1 MKTELRPETAPA
13 LRRWIPPIVAL
24 AIFALVL
31 LVIDRELAGFHLR
44 DVLAYLRQIP
54 ASSILAAA
62 AATLASY
69 LMLSVYDVLG
79 LRYARK
85 PLPYR
90 AVLFKSVIAYAIGHS
105 FGAAAL
111 TGGAVR
117 YRLYSRAGL
126 TGVDVA
132 TLQGFCSA
140 TTAVGLTILIGVS
153 LIAAPQVAFAELHMS
168 QPWPGI
174 IGIALLAM
182 IVAYVSWGSFTESG
196 FEFRGW
202 VLRPPGL
209 TLSLL
214 QVATGAIELSVS
226 AAVLWSLLPIEVH
239 VDFLSFLGI
248 YALAVAA
255 GIASYL
261 PGGIGVFESV
271 ILVALPGAPPDHVLG
286 ALLGYRAIY
295 YLLPLLLAG
304 IGFAGFEISFQ
315 RPRLARIGAAAA
327 RVIAPIAPQLGGALI
342 FFAGI
347 VLLVS
352 GATPGIDERLR
363 VLKRVLPLPLVE
375 LSHLVGSVIG
385 LGLLVL
391 SRALFRRVREGYR
404 LTVWLLA
411 AGMVAS
417 ILKGLDFEEASVLA
431 VVLAVLWL
439 GRSAFRR
446 PASIVDDR
454 MTPVWIVSIAGVLA
468 AVVWVAVF
476 AHRHVVYSSVPWW
489 TFATSGD
496 VPRALRA
503 SVIVVLGAGALFAL
517 DLLRPARPDPEVP
530 DAADLER
537 ARRVVAA
544 SDTTLANAALTGDKR
559 LLFAPDQGAFIM
571 YQVAGRSWVALGDPV
586 GNRGRGRGTRLAI
599 PRARRPAWRMDR
611 VLPGQQRAAAALHRP
626 GVDAD
631 QDRRGGARAVAGFRP
646 GGQRQGRSPPVASAR
661 DARWRHVRTAG
672 AGQRRSARGP
682 AGAAPHIGHLAPG
695 KGHGRE
701 GIFGR
706 QLRRSVPAPIPARGR
721 APRRRTGCIRQPV
734 DGDTERVVG
743 RPDALQ
749 PRRTAQ
755 RDGFPVRRIDAL
767 GPRAR
772 ISLVRSRHGAAG
784 GTRTASA
791 RAVLEPRGQL
801 HLPLRRVLLQ
811 FRRPAALQVEVRTR
825 MGAALP
831 RLARRLDRV
840 AAHPDGYFDADRRRG
855 AGPAF
860 PVTTRAPC
868 KAAML
873 LLAALFCAPLCRA
886 QSVEIP
892 AVDDLPLIEVPVPGR
907 PGAAPPMRAS
917 RRWS

>member
-1 MKTELRPETAPA
+1 MKADLRQEPAPA

-54 ASSILAAA
+54 SSGILAAA

-117 YRLYSRAGL
+117 YRLYSRSGL

-153 LIAAPQVAFAELHMS
+153 LIAAPQVAFAELHMA

-174 IGIALLAM
+174 VGVALLAA
-182 IVAYVSWGSFTESG
+182 IAAYVSWGSFTEG
-196 FEFRGW
+196 GLEFRGW

-226 AAVLWSLLPIEVH
+226 SAVLWSLLPVEVH

-295 YLLPLLLAG
+295 YLLPLSLAG

-315 RPRLARIGAAAA
+315 RPRLARIGAAAS
-327 RVIAPIAPQLGGALI
+327 RVIAPIAPQLGGVLI
-342 FFAGI
+342 FFAGV

-363 VLKRVLPLPLVE
+363 VLKRILPLPLVE

-417 ILKGLDFEEASVLA
+417 ILKGLDFEEAGVLA

-489 TFATSGD
+489 TFATSSD

-530 DAADLER
+530 DAADLEH

-544 SDTTLANAALTGDKR
+544 SDATLANAALTGDKR
-559 LLFAPDQGAFIM
+559 LLFSPDRGAFIM

-586 GNRGRGRGTRLAI
+586 GNRGRDEEL
-599 PRARRPAWRMDR
+599 AWRFRELVDR
-611 VLPGQQRAAAALHRP
+611 HGGWTVFYQVSSERLPLYIDLGLTPIKIGEVARVPL
-626 GVDAD
+626 
-631 QDRRGGARAVAGFRP
+631 QDFDLEGSARADL
-646 GGQRQGRSPPVASAR
+646 RQS
-661 DARWRHVRTAG
+661 H
-672 AGQRRSARGP
+672 RRAM
-682 AGAAPHIGHLAPG
+682 
-695 KGHGRE
+695 
-701 GIFGR
+701 
-706 QLRRSVPAPIPARGR
+706 
-721 APRRRTGCIRQPV
+721 
-734 DGDTERVVG
+734 
-743 RPDALQ
+743 
-749 PRRTAQ
+749 
-755 RDGFPVRRIDAL
+755 RDGATFELLAQDSAE
-767 GPRAR
+767 
-772 ISLVRSRHGAAG
+772 
-784 GTRTASA
+784 A
-791 RAVLEPRGQL
+791 RAVLPALRRISDTWLQEKATAEKGFSVGSFDEAYLRQFPLAVVRREGEPVAFANLWTATSNELSVDLMRFGPDAPRSAMDFLFVELMLWGRARGYRWFDLGMAPLSGLEQHPLAPSWNRVGSFIYRYGEYFYNFDGLRRYKSKFAPVWEPRFLASPGGWT
-801 HLPLRRVLLQ
+801 V
-811 FRRPAALQVEVRTR
+811 
-825 MGAALP
+825 LP
-831 RLARRLDRV
+831 RILMDVSTLIAGGV
-840 AAHPDGYFDADRRRG
+840 RG
-855 AGPAF
+855 
-860 PVTTRAPC
+860 
-868 KAAML
+868 L
-873 LLAALFCAPLCRA
+873 LFR
-886 QSVEIP
+886 
-892 AVDDLPLIEVPVPGR
+892 
-907 PGAAPPMRAS
+907 
-917 RRWS
+917 